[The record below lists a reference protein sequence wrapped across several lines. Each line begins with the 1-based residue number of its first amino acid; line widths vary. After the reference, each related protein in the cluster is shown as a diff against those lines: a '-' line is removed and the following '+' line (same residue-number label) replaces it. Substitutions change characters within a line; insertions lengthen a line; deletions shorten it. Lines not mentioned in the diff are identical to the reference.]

1 MSVAVSISIDAIAGA
16 ATVRP
21 AHSLLRTLMHANALK
36 FLINGNWVEPIGS
49 SRHKLINPA
58 TEEMVCEIAMGDK
71 ADVDRA
77 VAAAKAAFPAYSM
90 TTPTERRRLLQR
102 LLELYNENYDEIAAM
117 MTEEMGTTAT
127 FSHAAQAWVGRAH
140 LETIINVLETYAFE
154 ELRGD
159 VLITREAVGVC
170 GLITP
175 WNWPMNQLVVKVV
188 PALAAGCTMVVKPSE
203 YSPLSSIRFSELV
216 KEAGFPAG
224 VYNYINGEGHIVGE
238 AMSRH
243 PDIDMMSITGSARAG
258 VAVAKAS
265 ADTIKRVH
273 QELGGKSAN
282 IILPDACFE
291 EAVIRGVHGC
301 YTNCGQAC
309 KAPTRMLVPHDRMD
323 EAAQIAAHTANAIR
337 VGPPTDAAS
346 EQGPVVNRQQYEQ
359 IQALIESGI
368 SEGAKLV
375 AGGPG
380 RPQGLNRGYYVRP
393 TVFSHVTP
401 EMTIAR
407 EEIFGPVLSIIGYT
421 DEDDAVRIANDTV
434 YGLAGYIQTNDNGAA
449 RRIARQL
456 RVGMVYINEAD
467 WDAAAPFGGFKQS
480 GNGREHGEFGLADFL
495 EIKATGGLGV
505 AN

>member
-1 MSVAVSISIDAIAGA
+1 
-16 ATVRP
+16 
-21 AHSLLRTLMHANALK
+21 MHANALK
-36 FLINGNWVEPIGS
+36 FLIDGTWVEPIGTG
-49 SRHKLINPA
+49 RHTLVNPA
-58 TEEMVCEIAMGDK
+58 TEEPVCDIAMGSA
-71 ADVDRA
+71 ADVNRA
-77 VAAAKAAFPAYSM
+77 VAAARAAFPAYSL
-90 TTPTERRRLLQR
+90 TAPAERRRLLQR
-102 LLELYNENYDEIAAM
+102 LLELYNESYDDIAAM
-117 MTEEMGTTAT
+117 MTEEMGTTAS
-127 FSHAAQAWVGRAH
+127 FSQAAQAWVGRAH
-140 LETIINVLETYAFE
+140 LETIIDVLGSYRFE
-154 ELRGD
+154 EMRGD
-159 VLITREAVGVC
+159 VLISREAVGVC

-216 KEAGFPAG
+216 HEAGFPPG
-224 VYNYINGEGHIVGE
+224 VYNYVNGEGHIVGE

-243 PDIDMMSITGSARAG
+243 PDIDMMSITGSTRAG

-282 IILPDACFE
+282 IILPDADFE
-291 EAVIRGVHGC
+291 AAVIRGVHGC

-309 KAPTRMLVPHDRMD
+309 KAPTRMLVPHDRME
-323 EAAQIAAHTANAIR
+323 EAAAIAARTADAIK
-337 VGPPTDAAS
+337 VGPPSDATS
-346 EQGPVVNRQQYEQ
+346 EQGPVVNRQQYER
-359 IQALIESGI
+359 IQQLIESGLA
-368 SEGAKLV
+368 EGARLV

-380 RPQGLNRGYYVRP
+380 RPQGLNRGYYIRP

-407 EEIFGPVLSIIGYT
+407 EEIFGPVLSILGYA
-421 DEDDAVRIANDTV
+421 DEDDAVRIANDTI
-434 YGLAGYIQTNDNGAA
+434 YGLAGYIQTRDAAAA

-467 WDAAAPFGGFKQS
+467 WDAASPFGGFKQS

-495 EIKATGGLGV
+495 EIKATGGYK
-505 AN
+505 AA

>member
-1 MSVAVSISIDAIAGA
+1 MN
-16 ATVRP
+16 
-21 AHSLLRTLMHANALK
+21 ANALK
-36 FLINGNWVEPIGS
+36 FLIDGAWVEPVGPA
-49 SRHKLINPA
+49 RHTLINPA
-58 TEEMVCEIAMGDK
+58 TEEAICEIAMGNA

-77 VAAAKAAFPAYSM
+77 VAAARAAFPSYSM
-90 TTPTERRRLLQR
+90 TPPAERRRLLQR
-102 LLELYNENYDEIAAM
+102 LLELYNQNYDEIAAL

-127 FSHAAQAWVGRAH
+127 FSQSAQAWVGRAH
-140 LETIINVLETYAFE
+140 LETIIEVLQTYAFE

-159 VLITREAVGVC
+159 VLISREAVGVC

-188 PALAAGCTMVVKPSE
+188 PALAAGCTLVVKPSE

-216 KEAGFPAG
+216 QEAGFPRG

-243 PDIDMMSITGSARAG
+243 PDIDMMSITGSTRAG

-273 QELGGKSAN
+273 QELGRKSAN
-282 IILPDACFE
+282 HILPDADLE

-309 KAPTRMLVPHDRMD
+309 KAPTRMLVPHDRID
-323 EAAQIAAHTANAIR
+323 EAARIAARTADAIR
-337 VGPPTDAAS
+337 VGAPDDAAS
-346 EQGPVVNRQQYEQ
+346 EQGPVVNRQQYER

-368 SEGAKLV
+368 AEGARLV

-401 EMTIAR
+401 DMTVAR
-407 EEIFGPVLSIIGYT
+407 EEIFGPVLSIMGYT
-421 DEDDAVRIANDTV
+421 DESDAIRIANDTV
-434 YGLAGYIQTNDNGAA
+434 YGLAGYIQTSDQAA
-449 RRIARQL
+449 ANRVARQL

-467 WDAAAPFGGFKQS
+467 WDAASPFGGFKQS

-495 EIKATGGLGV
+495 EIKATGGYRISET
-505 AN
+505 A